1 MKKIS
6 TQLNKQNLRRY
17 LGLFASYTEIL
28 LALMVIVGILL
39 LCVRVVAE
47 LKEMMLGLLNGTA
60 IPSFSEFLT
69 IVFELV
75 IGIEFVK
82 MLAKHTPGSAIEV
95 LLYTIARTLIIDH
108 SSMQGALLGVISIA
122 ILFAVRKYL
131 NDPDKRSQTTES
143 DAGSLCRLGS

>member
-69 IVFELV
+69 IVFEQSLRAWRL
-75 IGIEFVK
+75 IK
-82 MLAKHTPGSAIEV
+82 NKTAKGAKTAEVHGDSAGMKAATE
-95 LLYTIARTLIIDH
+95 
-108 SSMQGALLGVISIA
+108 
-122 ILFAVRKYL
+122 LFAVSAV
-131 NDPDKRSQTTES
+131 N
-143 DAGSLCRLGS
+143 